1 MAAVSLR
8 QRLFSNASSKST
20 KNTTDS
26 HVNNTQTISNP
37 SLNNGQAPLSLSLD
51 SLSADPVS
59 DDTDREQGSLNTT
72 ITPNSRRIPFYRRK
86 ANKSSASA
94 AALSSSSIIKPLPGP
109 SRSRPSFLSR
119 VVNKVVPCVNP
130 DQSQLNQDLQLSHL
144 SDTDPSFPLKDIT
157 LLKPSDSL
165 TQNPSLDDQEESPPI
180 AAGFIATPTSS
191 HSPPSPTDSEVL
203 VQPPPTSHLLPEDET
218 DGMTSGA
225 VQPPGSTGDEIARS
239 NTHDTSEDS
248 DRTSFT
254 DDDEHHYMRD
264 EQDEEENLI
273 KAGGSGIPIGPDGL
287 PKPLLPPISP
297 EHVGRKCL
305 VLDLDETLVHSSF
318 KAIQQADFIVPVEI
332 EYHWHHFHVLKR
344 PGVDNFLKK
353 MGEIYE
359 VVVFTASLS
368 KYADPVLDKLDIHH
382 VVAHRLFRESCFS
395 HKGNYVKDLSQLG
408 RPIADTIIL
417 DNSPASYIFHPNN
430 AVPVSSWFNDP
441 HDAELTDL
449 IPFLADLTSVSDIR
463 GILDGAR

>member
-1 MAAVSLR
+1 MMAAVSLR

-20 KNTTDS
+20 KDTTDS
-26 HVNNTQTISNP
+26 HVNTIRMFLIIPFFIHVYIHTETISNP

-119 VVNKVVPCVNP
+119 VVNKVVPCVNS
-130 DQSQLNQDLQLSHL
+130 DQSQLNQDHHL
-144 SDTDPSFPLKDIT
+144 SDTDHSFPLRDIT

-165 TQNPSLDDQEESPPI
+165 TQNPPLDDQEESPPI

-191 HSPPSPTDSEVL
+191 HPPPSPTDSEVL
-203 VQPPPTSHLLPEDET
+203 VQPPPSSHLLPEDET

-239 NTHDTSEDS
+239 NTHDSSEDS

-254 DDDEHHYMRD
+254 DDDDHHHMRD
-264 EQDEEENLI
+264 EQDDEENLI
-273 KAGGSGIPIGPDGL
+273 KAGGSGIPIGP
-287 PKPLLPPISP
+287 
-297 EHVGRKCL
+297 VR
-305 VLDLDETLVHSSF
+305 
-318 KAIQQADFIVPVEI
+318 
-332 EYHWHHFHVLKR
+332 
-344 PGVDNFLKK
+344 FL
-353 MGEIYE
+353 
-359 VVVFTASLS
+359 SL
-368 KYADPVLDKLDIHH
+368 
-382 VVAHRLFRESCFS
+382 RF
-395 HKGNYVKDLSQLG
+395 
-408 RPIADTIIL
+408 
-417 DNSPASYIFHPNN
+417 
-430 AVPVSSWFNDP
+430 
-441 HDAELTDL
+441 
-449 IPFLADLTSVSDIR
+449 LTSLNLFLFCRTAFLGLSCLPSRPSMWGENVWFLI
-463 GILDGAR
+463 

>member
-8 QRLFSNASSKST
+8 QRLFSNASLKST

-26 HVNNTQTISNP
+26 HVNNTRMFLIISSFFHVYIQTETISNP

-119 VVNKVVPCVNP
+119 VVNKVVPCVNS
-130 DQSQLNQDLQLSHL
+130 DQSQLNQDHHLSHP
-144 SDTDPSFPLKDIT
+144 SDTDPSFPLRDIT
-157 LLKPSDSL
+157 LTKPSDSL
-165 TQNPSLDDQEESPPI
+165 AQNPPLDDQEEFPPI

-191 HSPPSPTDSEVL
+191 QSPPSPTDSEVL
-203 VQPPPTSHLLPEDET
+203 VQPPPSSHLLPEDET

-254 DDDEHHYMRD
+254 DDDDHHYMRD

-273 KAGGSGIPIGPDGL
+273 KAGGSGIPIGP
-287 PKPLLPPISP
+287 
-297 EHVGRKCL
+297 VR
-305 VLDLDETLVHSSF
+305 
-318 KAIQQADFIVPVEI
+318 
-332 EYHWHHFHVLKR
+332 
-344 PGVDNFLKK
+344 FL
-353 MGEIYE
+353 
-359 VVVFTASLS
+359 SL
-368 KYADPVLDKLDIHH
+368 
-382 VVAHRLFRESCFS
+382 RF
-395 HKGNYVKDLSQLG
+395 
-408 RPIADTIIL
+408 
-417 DNSPASYIFHPNN
+417 
-430 AVPVSSWFNDP
+430 
-441 HDAELTDL
+441 
-449 IPFLADLTSVSDIR
+449 LTSLNLFLFCRTAFLGLSCLPSRLSMSGENAWYLI
-463 GILDGAR
+463 

>member
-20 KNTTDS
+20 KDTTDS
-26 HVNNTQTISNP
+26 HVNNTRMFLIIPSFIHLNIHTETISNP

-86 ANKSSASA
+86 AIKSSASA

-119 VVNKVVPCVNP
+119 VVNKVVPCVNS
-130 DQSQLNQDLQLSHL
+130 DQSQLNQDHHL
-144 SDTDPSFPLKDIT
+144 SDSDHSVPLRDIT
-157 LLKPSDSL
+157 LLKPSDIL
-165 TQNPSLDDQEESPPI
+165 VENPPLDDQEESPPI

-191 HSPPSPTDSEVL
+191 LPPPSPTDSEVL
-203 VQPPPTSHLLPEDET
+203 VQPPPSSHLLPEDET

-254 DDDEHHYMRD
+254 DDDDHHHMRD

-273 KAGGSGIPIGPDGL
+273 KAGGSGIPIGPVR
-287 PKPLLPPISP
+287 LL
-297 EHVGRKCL
+297 
-305 VLDLDETLVHSSF
+305 
-318 KAIQQADFIVPVEI
+318 
-332 EYHWHHFHVLKR
+332 
-344 PGVDNFLKK
+344 
-353 MGEIYE
+353 
-359 VVVFTASLS
+359 SL
-368 KYADPVLDKLDIHH
+368 
-382 VVAHRLFRESCFS
+382 
-395 HKGNYVKDLSQLG
+395 
-408 RPIADTIIL
+408 
-417 DNSPASYIFHPNN
+417 
-430 AVPVSSWFNDP
+430 
-441 HDAELTDL
+441 
-449 IPFLADLTSVSDIR
+449 PFLTSLNSFLFSRTAFLGLSCPPSRLSMWGENAWFLI
-463 GILDGAR
+463 